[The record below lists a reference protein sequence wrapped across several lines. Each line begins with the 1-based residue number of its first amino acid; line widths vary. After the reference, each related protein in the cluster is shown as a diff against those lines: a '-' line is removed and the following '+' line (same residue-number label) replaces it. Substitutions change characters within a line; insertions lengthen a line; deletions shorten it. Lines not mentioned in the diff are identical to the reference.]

1 MPLAF
6 ESLSHGTVAFGFFN
20 IESDLLLLD
29 RWFFF
34 AGDFC
39 SQVAAVAVGEPAQTV
54 LQPAWAFE
62 AQEDIGD
69 LMGAIAGVRHTG
81 FIGAVYRRFPFPED
95 PAKFKQNPD
104 GWKTR
109 PILIGLLSRWAVRRD
124 LSFAVGQAAEAV
136 AVGPYR
142 FSRTGFRRLMEYV
155 WCGGYPRWENEVRP
169 DYVIRMAHAL
179 RKSPSSVFA
188 GGSSRFDTGLGG
200 ERETENSTVGG
211 KHDFGRN

>member
-20 IESDLLLLD
+20 IESDLLLLG
-29 RWFFF
+29 RCFFF
-34 AGDFC
+34 AADFC
-39 SQVAAVAVGEPAQTV
+39 SQVAALADAEPPETV
-54 LQPAWAFE
+54 LRPAWAIE
-62 AQEDIGD
+62 VQADIGD

-109 PILIGLLSRWAVRRD
+109 PILIELLSRCAVRRD
-124 LSFAVGQAAEAV
+124 LPITAGPAAEAV

-142 FSRTGFRRLMEYV
+142 FSRLGFGRLIEYV
-155 WCGGYPRWENEVRP
+155 WRGGYPRWKNDVRP
-169 DYVIRMAHAL
+169 DYVTRMAQAL
-179 RKSPSSVFA
+179 RESPNSVLA
-188 GGSSRFDTGLGG
+188 GPSCQLDAGRGGGL
-200 ERETENSTVGG
+200 EAPDSTVGG
-211 KHDFGRN
+211 KHDHRRS